1 VRKFGL
7 AMATIVAL
15 VSVAPAYALGPNIVP
30 IPEPSS
36 SAQLVLGLVV
46 LAGLA
51 LVARKRLSRNEA
63 E

>member
-1 VRKFGL
+1 VRKLGL
-7 AMATIVAL
+7 AMATVVAL
-15 VSVAPAYALGPNIVP
+15 VSVAPAYAVGPAAVV
-30 IPEPSS
+30 PEPSS

>member
-1 VRKFGL
+1 VRKLGL
-7 AMATIVAL
+7 AMATVVAL
-15 VSVAPAYALGPNIVP
+15 VSVAPAYAGGLYIVP